1 MKNYNVLIDGY
12 NLRLTRGSGIKN
24 YTISLIEVL
33 EEELNVSLLFDYKLN
48 EPYDVF
54 FTENYY
60 KGQNLNAKLSKLA
73 LLRSKISVLKSLMSE
88 KPIKFINDNETFK
101 LDHENNYLSHKEI
114 INIRN
119 IFAREGLSRLFDD
132 YNITIENTGVD
143 IFHSTYPLN
152 IKVNNTKRITT
163 IHDLIPLKLPHTTLD
178 NTKIFFNKI
187 KNALKI
193 SDKIVT
199 ISEYSRNDILENF
212 DVPEEK
218 VVNCYQSYYL
228 PDIFLKNKL
237 SIKSL
242 DLNPMEYFLFVG
254 NIEPKKNVGRLIE
267 AFLNIDTNK
276 KLVIVGRKAWLWEE
290 LLKGAENAIAQGKI
304 ILLNYVSRENL
315 IALYQNA
322 FAFVFPS
329 LYEGFGLPPLES
341 MACSCPVITSNLT
354 SLPEVC
360 GDAAIY
366 CDPYSVLSIQNALEK
381 MLNLNS
387 DEREVL
393 IKNGLERVK
402 FFNKQDYKNRVLNV
416 YESVL

>member
-1 MKNYNVLIDGY
+1 MKNCNVLIDGY
-12 NLRLTRGSGIKN
+12 NLKLTKGSGIKN

-33 EEELNVSLLFDYKLN
+33 EEELNVSLLFDYKLD

-60 KGQNLNAKLSKLA
+60 KGQNYNSKLS
-73 LLRSKISVLKSLMSE
+73 LLKSKISVLKSLISE
-88 KPIKFINDNETFK
+88 KLIKFINNNESFK
-101 LDHENNYLSHKEI
+101 LDHENNYLNNKEI
-114 INIRN
+114 FNIQN
-119 IFAREGLSRLFDD
+119 IFAKEELLSKFFND
-132 YNITIENTGVD
+132 YNINIKSKDID

-152 IKVNNTKRITT
+152 IKVNNAKRITT

-178 NTKIFFNKI
+178 NKKVFFNKI

-193 SDKIVT
+193 SDKIIT
-199 ISEYSRNDILENF
+199 ISEHSRNDILENF

-228 PDIFLKNKL
+228 PDIFLNNKL
-237 SIKSL
+237 NIRSL

-276 KLVIVGRKAWLWEE
+276 KLVIVGRKAWLWKE
-290 LLKGAENAIAQGKI
+290 LLKGAGNAIAQGKI
-304 ILLNYVSRENL
+304 ILLSYVTRGNL